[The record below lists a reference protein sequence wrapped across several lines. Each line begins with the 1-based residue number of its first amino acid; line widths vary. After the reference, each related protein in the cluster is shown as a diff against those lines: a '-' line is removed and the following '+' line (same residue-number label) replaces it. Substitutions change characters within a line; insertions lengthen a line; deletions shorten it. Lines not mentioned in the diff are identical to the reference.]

1 MFFPSNTFSGCYL
14 STFTQYREFYLGIST
29 PRQFN
34 SSVIWKFKS
43 TTNLFT
49 FCMKS
54 SASHRQALSS
64 FEEVDPNI
72 LGLQSKIVNFQKK
85 QKEQSKCT
93 DGYYGWI
100 KTGVKLNETEEV
112 VSNQIMQSCSN
123 VLELMRKEKDYEE
136 HQLFCDK
143 WQSEH
148 QRCISIIAMRRPV
161 RSP

>member
-1 MFFPSNTFSGCYL
+1 
-14 STFTQYREFYLGIST
+14 
-29 PRQFN
+29 
-34 SSVIWKFKS
+34 
-43 TTNLFT
+43 
-49 FCMKS
+49 MKS

-123 VLELMRKEKDYEE
+123 VLELMRKEKDYT
-136 HQLFCDK
+136 
-143 WQSEH
+143 
-148 QRCISIIAMRRPV
+148 RSINYFATYENPSSRDAFQIICT
-161 RSP
+161 